1 MNPKVRSL
9 KPGDVKHPGAMIFL
23 AKGAEI
29 VFCSNSKLTFQP
41 DWILQAKNGLILH
54 HYTEIDIIWLE
65 SNGIIKRKRRNYK
78 ERQEI
83 RWVASND
90 LVRAIRTWPGQETKV
105 IFRDGYD
112 NLTLVPSPQ

>member
-1 MNPKVRSL
+1 MNSTIRDL
-9 KPGDVKHPGAMIFL
+9 KPGDLKDQTAMIFL

-29 VFCSNSKLTFQP
+29 VVDSDSKIGKNP

-54 HYTEIDIIWLE
+54 HFIDKDVCWLE
-65 SNGIIKRKRRNYK
+65 LNGIIKRKRRNYK

-112 NLTLVPSPQ
+112 NLTLVPSP